1 LNNNKIK
8 IRKLVQLNDT
18 IFELPDN
25 VFSLKVFIKD
35 NQEFNLMIDTGSVI
49 LWIQELNFIKS
60 PFLINLTNTFD
71 IKYGTGYCKGYY
83 VKDTIN
89 IFNNNI
95 NVTFGLSN
103 DNDFNVTNA
112 NGIIGFPKTYS
123 MNKDVLIID
132 KLKKNKIISKNIFSI
147 KFSENKIFIGEE
159 HNDFKNNN
167 NYGYCDIY
175 NRKFLEDILWQC
187 DITLIYFGEFDKNI
201 FENKSII
208 LNSLILFDTG
218 SNRIVFNLKYIHD
231 FTAQLNS
238 NLEKE
243 NCQYILDEKNIHGTI
258 ICLDYDKIPNISFV
272 IGDYLTEIPK
282 EILWIED
289 KNIGFYQTYI
299 LFNKNVN
306 NVILGAVFF
315 KFYHTLFNGEKNRIK
330 FYSEKNNKIIKV
342 GVFMIKYRQYFI
354 IGIILIISV
363 IVLGIIIIFYK
374 KYYTE
379 FKNDI
384 ENGLDINLLNKN
396 DFKPPNNTKKN
407 SKILE
412 LLSVN

>member
-1 LNNNKIK
+1 MNNNKIK

-132 KLKKNKIISKNIFSI
+132 KLKKI
-147 KFSENKIFIGEE
+147 K
-159 HNDFKNNN
+159 
-167 NYGYCDIY
+167 
-175 NRKFLEDILWQC
+175 
-187 DITLIYFGEFDKNI
+187 
-201 FENKSII
+201 
-208 LNSLILFDTG
+208 
-218 SNRIVFNLKYIHD
+218 
-231 FTAQLNS
+231 
-238 NLEKE
+238 
-243 NCQYILDEKNIHGTI
+243 
-258 ICLDYDKIPNISFV
+258 
-272 IGDYLTEIPK
+272 
-282 EILWIED
+282 
-289 KNIGFYQTYI
+289 
-299 LFNKNVN
+299 
-306 NVILGAVFF
+306 
-315 KFYHTLFNGEKNRIK
+315 
-330 FYSEKNNKIIKV
+330 
-342 GVFMIKYRQYFI
+342 
-354 IGIILIISV
+354 
-363 IVLGIIIIFYK
+363 
-374 KYYTE
+374 
-379 FKNDI
+379 
-384 ENGLDINLLNKN
+384 
-396 DFKPPNNTKKN
+396 
-407 SKILE
+407 
-412 LLSVN
+412 